1 MTDSDKPM
9 PGCSP
14 PTQSNDGKTR
24 SPTLPSSDTSSPTVS
39 ISTQAYSST
48 SAATASEP
56 ALQERHVERKDTT
69 PPVVKDSRRR
79 STSERVLEFFT
90 GLLTGTHVNEV
101 EAKLNQEAPQSVQ
114 TGEELAN
121 EGTEDN
127 QGNVILPL
135 KTLISG

>member
-1 MTDSDKPM
+1 
-9 PGCSP
+9 
-14 PTQSNDGKTR
+14 
-24 SPTLPSSDTSSPTVS
+24 
-39 ISTQAYSST
+39 
-48 SAATASEP
+48 
-56 ALQERHVERKDTT
+56 VERKDTT